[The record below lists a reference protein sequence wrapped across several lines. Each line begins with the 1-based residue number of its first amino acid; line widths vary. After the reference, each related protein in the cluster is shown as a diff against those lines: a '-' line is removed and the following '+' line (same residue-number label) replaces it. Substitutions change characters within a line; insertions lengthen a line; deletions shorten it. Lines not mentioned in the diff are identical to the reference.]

1 VVFNRQVQYD
11 SHRNTYSFRFEGRQL
26 TLQPMKLQDF
36 NPPCDEGRILTM
48 QKFVEACQEKDVILA
63 IITRPTVAVNSTPHP
78 AQIQHLLNEFCDL
91 TPKELPLTLPPMRS
105 IQHAID
111 LVPGSSLPKLLA
123 YRISLIEHQELH
135 RQVIELLERG
145 FIRESLSPC
154 AVHALLTP
162 KKDGS

>member
-1 VVFNRQVQYD
+1 
-11 SHRNTYSFRFEGRQL
+11 
-26 TLQPMKLQDF
+26 
-36 NPPCDEGRILTM
+36 M

-63 IITRPTVAVNSTPHP
+63 IITRPTVAVNSMPHP
-78 AQIQHLLNEFCDL
+78 AQIQHLLNEFRDL
-91 TPKELPLTLPPMRS
+91 TPKELPRTLPPMRS

-123 YRISLIEHQELH
+123 YRMSLIEHQELH

-154 AVHALLTP
+154 AVLALLTP